1 MDVCDTSGRTS
12 AGYQNGIDCL
22 GFAEWKLKCLSK
34 SVEKDR
40 DAANRHPSP
49 PGSCSDELRTLS
61 MCWSLGGPLEGQPHH
76 REVDPSV
83 GSFQVSATEYRLPTW
98 GPCTSSGVPCR
109 ASCVLPCTATT
120 PQPPVSCWELQR
132 HPIANLPSTQSQR
145 HPTTTVV
152 VDPNVPNPILATNT
166 LRASYLNSSDIY
178 SALPTQFQD
187 RFEHRQAPIPNHNHI
202 PLRARLLSRIL

>member
-1 MDVCDTSGRTS
+1 MDICDTSGRTS

-40 DAANRHPSP
+40 DVANRHPSP

-83 GSFQVSATEYRLPTW
+83 GSFQVSATEYRLPIL
-98 GPCTSSGVPCR
+98 GPLHFQRSS
-109 ASCVLPCTATT
+109 LPRQLRVALHGDDTAAAC
-120 PQPPVSCWELQR
+120 QLLG
-132 HPIANLPSTQSQR
+132 A
-145 HPTTTVV
+145 PTA
-152 VDPNVPNPILATNT
+152 P
-166 LRASYLNSSDIY
+166 
-178 SALPTQFQD
+178 
-187 RFEHRQAPIPNHNHI
+187 HRQLTQYPEPETPDYDCCCRPQRPQSHPCDKHTAGFVYQ
-202 PLRARLLSRIL
+202 LQ